1 MTAFLLVV
9 GAMEISV
16 CVCVR
21 ACVSLCGC
29 LEVDPTVSFRFVELD
44 LKSEYEM
51 IERTTCYNDGMENS
65 VSVSVASRR
74 V

>member
-1 MTAFLLVV
+1 VC
-9 GAMEISV
+9 V

-21 ACVSLCGC
+21 ACLCVC
-29 LEVDPTVSFRFVELD
+29 VWKSTRPFRFVELD

-65 VSVSVASRR
+65 VSVSVASRMNR
-74 V
+74 EEG